1 MSWMSKHATEHKKN
15 LLDTMPIDDKG
26 SALLQSEEYDVNKAF
41 KKVATAADKANKYNA
56 EQKKKGSSKRMTGD
70 GNEYDSNT
78 SPVDKEGWIQEVD
91 ASIDRRGTRGV
102 CTGDKYGSASCP
114 PGSKRYTLA
123 TTFKKMAKKR

>member
-1 MSWMSKHATEHKKN
+1 M
-15 LLDTMPIDDKG
+15 
-26 SALLQSEEYDVNKAF
+26 
-41 KKVATAADKANKYNA
+41 
-56 EQKKKGSSKRMTGD
+56 
-70 GNEYDSNT
+70 
-78 SPVDKEGWIQEVD
+78 DKEGWIQEVD